1 MFEESIKV
9 RYSEMD
15 YKLALKPSVLL
26 NFFQDMASE
35 NAENLGF
42 GYSYISK
49 KNLAWFLLKYRIE
62 FEKYPVGL
70 YNLTLKTQPRGYNK
84 IFAFRDFELWSED
97 VRLARAA
104 SSWSL
109 VDTVTGKPANIG
121 AALEY
126 NPDMPQYQKRNGDL
140 TFTKIFAPEKVD
152 IESVFAVRYE
162 DIDVNCHAN
171 NCNYIIWA
179 LEPLGFDFRSS
190 HYLKT
195 LDIIFK
201 KEIKSGKGVRSQ
213 IQLIDEF
220 HTLHVLKNS
229 DTGEELCLINAVWY

>member
-1 MFEESIKV
+1 
-9 RYSEMD
+9 MD

-109 VDTVTGKPANIG
+109 VDTVTGK
-121 AALEY
+121 
-126 NPDMPQYQKRNGDL
+126 
-140 TFTKIFAPEKVD
+140 V
-152 IESVFAVRYE
+152 
-162 DIDVNCHAN
+162 
-171 NCNYIIWA
+171 
-179 LEPLGFDFRSS
+179 
-190 HYLKT
+190 
-195 LDIIFK
+195 
-201 KEIKSGKGVRSQ
+201 SG
-213 IQLIDEF
+213 LF
-220 HTLHVLKNS
+220 
-229 DTGEELCLINAVWY
+229 